1 MKVYLNN
8 KIIKNDDNL
17 EITKCVIDN
26 KILKITYEN
35 NTTVNFYGVK
45 KESVKIENGE
55 LIDNTINSVINERV
69 AEIENVISQ
78 LLIGDENNE
87 SVL

>member
-17 EITKCVIDN
+17 EIIKCDIDN

-55 LIDNTINSVINERV
+55 LIDNTIKSGFNERV
-69 AEIENVISQ
+69 TELENVISQ
-78 LLIGDENNE
+78 LLIGDENND

>member
-17 EITKCVIDN
+17 EIIKCVIDN

-55 LIDNTINSVINERV
+55 LIDNTINSNIKERV
-69 AEIENVISQ
+69 TELENLISN
-78 LLIGDENNE
+78 LLIGGEK
-87 SVL
+87 